1 MRYGN
6 ARASTRPES
15 TVVTGCEEQTLE
27 MAISVNSNRR
37 PRAARFLGRSGLGL
51 RPGPLIIAVQSRQ
64 AQRWRGPCWQRAR
77 RLQRAATTSPGTRTR
92 ISSADTLIVEIGR
105 ASERE

>member
-51 RPGPLIIAVQSRQ
+51 RSGPLIIAVQSRQ
-64 AQRWRGPCWQRAR
+64 AQRWRGPAGSEQDVCNEPRRRRLEPVHEYRAR
-77 RLQRAATTSPGTRTR
+77 IP
-92 ISSADTLIVEIGR
+92 
-105 ASERE
+105 